1 MSRCKPLCCYH
12 DSLFLKSARS
22 IFSSLKPILYLALVK
37 NFFLS
42 PTVTEGNFAESAKH
56 WKKRHNKKESMCVRY
71 MLQVKIISR
80 LILNFLFVS

>member
-1 MSRCKPLCCYH
+1 MTADHVKMQATVFYH

-42 PTVTEGNFAESAKH
+42 PTVTEGNFAEFAKH
-56 WKKRHNKKESMCVRY
+56 WKK
-71 MLQVKIISR
+71 
-80 LILNFLFVS
+80 